1 MNRRNFL
8 GTLLGAAAASVAV
21 RTFPFRAYSI
31 PTRIDRLYW
40 FGTDH
45 AFLDGNVWILSPE
58 QAKSFKRAFRIADV
72 QALEL
77 EAFADEIPDLF
88 SEKHA
93 MYKSFYRDSISGIDY
108 IESDVVGT
116 INGIERSKYPGRLA
130 PNQRTIARGAFTVTD
145 VDDDEKTITV
155 APSYPEQLT
164 PKVKNALV
172 KQADAALGDIFK
184 EQDLVFRG
192 IRDRVRDFV
201 ATVKRA

>member
-1 MNRRNFL
+1 MNRRNFFR
-8 GTLLGAAAASVAV
+8 TLAGAAAASVAV
-21 RTFPFRAYSI
+21 RTFPFRVYSI

-40 FGTDH
+40 FGTDP
-45 AFLDGNVWILSPE
+45 AFLDGDVWILSPE

-88 SEKHA
+88 SSEHA
-93 MYKSFYRDSISGIDY
+93 MYSRFRKPFYEDSIAGIRY

-116 INGIERSKYPGRLA
+116 INGIERSPYPA
-130 PNQRTIARGAFTVTD
+130 
-145 VDDDEKTITV
+145 
-155 APSYPEQLT
+155 QLT
-164 PKVKNALV
+164 PKVKHALV

>member
-116 INGIERSKYPGRLA
+116 INGIERSPYPA
-130 PNQRTIARGAFTVTD
+130 
-145 VDDDEKTITV
+145 
-155 APSYPEQLT
+155 QLT
-164 PKVKNALV
+164 PKVKHALV
-172 KQADAALGDIFK
+172 KQADVALGNIFK

>member
-1 MNRRNFL
+1 MNRRNFFR
-8 GTLLGAAAASVAV
+8 TLAGAAAAAVAV
-21 RTFPFRAYSI
+21 RTFPFRVYSI
-31 PTRIDRLYW
+31 PSAFDRLYW

-45 AFLDGNVWILSPE
+45 AFLDGDVWILSPE
-58 QAKSFKRAFRIADV
+58 QAKSLKRAFRIADV

-116 INGIERSKYPGRLA
+116 INGLKRSKYPGRLA

-155 APSYPEQLT
+155 APSVP
-164 PKVKNALV
+164 NRLV
-172 KQADAALGDIFK
+172 RKADAALGDVFK